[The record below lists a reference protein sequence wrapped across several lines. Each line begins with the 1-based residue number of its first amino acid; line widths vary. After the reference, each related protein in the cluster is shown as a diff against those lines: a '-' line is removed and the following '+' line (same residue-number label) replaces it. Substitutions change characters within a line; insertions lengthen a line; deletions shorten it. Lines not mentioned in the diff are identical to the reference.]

1 MQQIWQWL
9 HWHSKGRKN
18 RAANRKT
25 LDVLDRLMK
34 GKSRAKWPVEIYSK
48 MYYTSQVKPDN
59 SLDSPAQNI
68 CGLRRHIEKKFKD
81 EPQEIRDEVMPVHSE
96 QSSSKND
103 TSVFEDEDQA
113 HLELDAEARQR

>member
-1 MQQIWQWL
+1 MVALALERQED
-9 HWHSKGRKN
+9 

-25 LDVLDRLMK
+25 LDVLDGLMK
-34 GKSRAKWPVEIYSK
+34 GKSRAKRPVEIYSK
-48 MYYTSQVKPDN
+48 MYYALRVKPDN

-96 QSSSKND
+96 QSSSKNN